1 MIYKMKGSDA
11 ISFIILLIIGLV
23 VLVLVIVFVAP
34 QTFKIISSQQN
45 LSNTSNNALNQTFGN
60 ISNNYNI

>member
-1 MIYKMKGSDA
+1 MKKSDA
-11 ISFIILLIIGLV
+11 ISFIFFLIIGLV
-23 VLVLVIVFVAP
+23 VLVLVIIFVAP
-34 QTFKIISSQQN
+34 QTFKIMSSQQN

>member
-1 MIYKMKGSDA
+1 MKKSDT
-11 ISFIILLIIGLV
+11 ISFIIFLIIGLV

-34 QTFKIISSQQN
+34 QTFKIMSSQQN

-60 ISNNYNI
+60 ISNNYNV

>member
-1 MIYKMKGSDA
+1 MKGSDA

-23 VLVLVIVFVAP
+23 VLVLVIAFVAP
-34 QTFKIISSQQN
+34 QTFKIMSSQQN

>member
-1 MIYKMKGSDA
+1 MKKSDA
-11 ISFIILLIIGLV
+11 ISFIILLIIGLI

-34 QTFKIISSQQN
+34 QTFKIMSSQQN
-45 LSNTSNNALNQTFGN
+45 LSNTSNNVLNQTFGN

>member
-1 MIYKMKGSDA
+1 MEISDA
-11 ISFIILLIIGLV
+11 IDFVFFLIIGIIVLV
-23 VLVLVIVFVAP
+23 VVKIFVVP
-34 QTFKIISSQQN
+34 QTLKISSSQQN

>member
-1 MIYKMKGSDA
+1 MKRSDA
-11 ISFIILLIIGLV
+11 IDIVIFLIIGLI
-23 VLVLVIVFVAP
+23 VLVVVIIFVAP
-34 QTFKIISSQQN
+34 QTFKIMSSQQN

>member
-1 MIYKMKGSDA
+1 MKKSDA
-11 ISFIILLIIGLV
+11 ISFIIFLIIGLV

-34 QTFKIISSQQN
+34 QTFKIMSSQQN

-60 ISNNYNI
+60 ISNNYNV

>member
-1 MIYKMKGSDA
+1 MKKSDA
-11 ISFIILLIIGLV
+11 ISFIIFLIIGLV

>member
-1 MIYKMKGSDA
+1 MKRSDA
-11 ISFIILLIIGLV
+11 ISFIIFLIIGLV

-34 QTFKIISSQQN
+34 QTFKIMSSQQN

-60 ISNNYNI
+60 ISNNYNV

>member
-1 MIYKMKGSDA
+1 MKRSDA
-11 ISFIILLIIGLV
+11 ISFIIFLIIGLV

>member
-1 MIYKMKGSDA
+1 MKRSNA
-11 ISFIILLIIGLV
+11 IDFVILLIIGLV
-23 VLVLVIVFVAP
+23 VLVVVIIFVAP
-34 QTFKIISSQQN
+34 QTFKIMSSQQN